1 MFTRKAKPQK
11 SSDRRNDRI
20 TRYKIRIDKVLYSVG
35 EDEFTEVSFVQLS
48 GSLEENL
55 EDYYILERDI

>member
-1 MFTRKAKPQK
+1 MIELPGTK
-11 SSDRRNDRI
+11 SGSI
-20 TRYKIRIDKVLYSVG
+20 KVLYSVG

-48 GSLEENL
+48 QGSLEENL